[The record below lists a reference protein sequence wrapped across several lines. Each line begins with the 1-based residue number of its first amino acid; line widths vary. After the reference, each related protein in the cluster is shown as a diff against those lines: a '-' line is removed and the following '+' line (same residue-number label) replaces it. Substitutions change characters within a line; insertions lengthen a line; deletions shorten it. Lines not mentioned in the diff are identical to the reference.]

1 MGAGRGRAG
10 GSSPNAHRQGA
21 QSRTKVPSPR
31 PAVGEP
37 RTRLRRCPCPGNARV
52 AEDRPGS
59 GRREPGGRHGG
70 GGAGPSRPR
79 PRPAPRAAPQLP
91 ETEPSLL
98 LSKLSAQRA
107 RVENR
112 SLQPVC
118 PGWALRGGHWFA
130 GARELAPSSARGRT
144 HRPAI
149 PNPPPP
155 ATSRPLTVLR
165 SAFRGRQLLVRLEV
179 LRLGLLAPR
188 HAANSS
194 RAPRGTAASAG
205 RPAGTAR
212 GGRASA
218 GRGARA
224 AAAAAAR
231 AAHGAE

>member
-1 MGAGRGRAG
+1 MPARSGTRSLVCQCAGTPGSAASGRTRRTVRVGAGRGQAG
-10 GSSPNAHRQGA
+10 GFSPNAHRQGA

-37 RTRLRRCPCPGNARV
+37 RTRPRRCPCPGNDRV

-107 RVENR
+107 RVETR

-130 GARELAPSSARGRT
+130 GARELPPSSARVALT
-144 HRPAI
+144 TRPS
-149 PNPPPP
+149 PTPRHPPPRDP
-155 ATSRPLTVLR
+155 SPCSGAPSGGGSSSSDLR
-165 SAFRGRQLLVRLEV
+165 C
-179 LRLGLLAPR
+179 
-188 HAANSS
+188 
-194 RAPRGTAASAG
+194 
-205 RPAGTAR
+205 
-212 GGRASA
+212 
-218 GRGARA
+218 
-224 AAAAAAR
+224 
-231 AAHGAE
+231 